1 MSIWAIGYSYP
12 IRSYETMIAK
22 GDTSWTV
29 QRVQYSSGQ
38 GYQACVRT
46 PKYHLCA
53 YDFAKQGL
61 VTKQWLHFMLVL
73 EEPSM
78 KLYING
84 ELNATQN
91 AGPWNKGEHPL
102 GIGNQTQNL
111 NGRRQ
116 WDGVLDEARVM
127 HGARDRA
134 GRSWTTRAR
143 RRARRCSSSARSGF
157 VEHVRVRTAQAKT

>member
-1 MSIWAIGYSYP
+1 M
-12 IRSYETMIAK
+12 
-22 GDTSWTV
+22 
-29 QRVQYSSGQ
+29 
-38 GYQACVRT
+38 RT

-127 HGARDRA
+127 HGARGPGWAKLDYESQKRGPDA
-134 GRSWTTRAR
+134 
-143 RRARRCSSSARSGF
+143 
-157 VEHVRVRTAQAKT
+157 AQVQRDPDSLSTFA